1 MIQRIQSLYLLIAA
15 AAYVCLFFFPFA
27 GFVVGEKN
35 YSLSVLG
42 VTENGMVYQGAAP
55 LLAGVILLI
64 ILAITIIFL
73 YKKRM
78 VQSRMTAI
86 CLLLNVGLIAGMF
99 FFSDSVAGT
108 LGAKA
113 DFETGTYIVIV
124 PLVFLVLANRSIRK
138 DEIKVK
144 AADRLR

>member
-1 MIQRIQSLYLLIAA
+1 MIQRIQSLYLLLAA

-27 GFVVGEKN
+27 GFSDGQKT
-35 YSLSVLG
+35 LSVLG
-42 VTENGMVYQGAAP
+42 VTEGGMISHGAAP

-64 ILAITIIFL
+64 VLTLTIIFL

-78 VQSRMTAI
+78 LQSRLTAL
-86 CLLLNVGLIAGMF
+86 CLLLNVGLIVGMF
-99 FFSDSVAGT
+99 LFSDSVAKDMNVT
-108 LGAKA
+108 VK
-113 DFETGTYIVIV
+113 FETGSYIVII

-138 DEIKVK
+138 DEMKVR